1 MLSVPKIVVARA
13 EIFKGMSKHYKNI
26 ELQTEIKQLYEKEIK
41 NNPEMK
47 IDIKPDVEPEI

>member
-1 MLSVPKIVVARA
+1 MSQKIAVSRT

-26 ELQTEIKQLYEKEIK
+26 ELQAEIKQLYEKEIK